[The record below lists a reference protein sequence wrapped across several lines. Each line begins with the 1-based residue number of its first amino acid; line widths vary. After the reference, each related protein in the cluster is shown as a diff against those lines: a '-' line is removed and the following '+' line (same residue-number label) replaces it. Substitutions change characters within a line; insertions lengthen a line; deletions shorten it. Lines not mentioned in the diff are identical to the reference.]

1 MGLNDPAKSIRGIW
15 KKYRYAAFILLIGI
29 AFMLFPGEKK
39 DEAEVVATPAIQ
51 EKSMEERLEGLLSGI
66 EGVGRVDVL
75 LSIKSG
81 ESVTYQ
87 TDVDTR
93 TSENDQS
100 ESVTTVTVTQ
110 SDRGENGLVRQVDPP
125 MYLGAVIACQG
136 AADYNVRLSVVNAVS
151 KATGLGADR
160 IAVIK
165 MK

>member
-15 KKYRYAAFILLIGI
+15 KKYRYVAFILLIGI

-39 DEAEVVATPAIQ
+39 DETEVVTTPAIQ